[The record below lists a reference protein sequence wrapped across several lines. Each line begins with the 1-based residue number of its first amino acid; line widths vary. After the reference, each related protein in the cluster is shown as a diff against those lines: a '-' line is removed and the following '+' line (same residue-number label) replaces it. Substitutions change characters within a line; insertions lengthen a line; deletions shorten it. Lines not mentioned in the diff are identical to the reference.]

1 MNAYVN
7 ISRELKLS
15 FGKHPVF
22 KILLP
27 LDVVFLLGG
36 FAIMVLSSIL
46 GISLGSFIES
56 LAYWAFILG
65 LLLAYANFNQTY
77 LYTGLLGYGVIKLL
91 YVIINLIFVKYRFL
105 SWSSLFAAIIFG
117 GLGYLALKH
126 SMEPDTTKMNINR

>member
-7 ISRELKLS
+7 ISSELKS
-15 FGKHPVF
+15 FFGKHPIF

-27 LDVVFLLGG
+27 LDVVLLFGG
-36 FAIMVLSSIL
+36 LIVILLSSIFA
-46 GISLGSFIES
+46 INLGSFIVS

-77 LYTGLLGYGVIKLL
+77 LYIGLLGYGAIKLL
-91 YVIINLIFVKYRFL
+91 QVIINLIFDKYRFL
-105 SWSSLFAAIIFG
+105 NWSSLFAAIIFG

-126 SMEPDTTKMNINR
+126 DVGTGTKK